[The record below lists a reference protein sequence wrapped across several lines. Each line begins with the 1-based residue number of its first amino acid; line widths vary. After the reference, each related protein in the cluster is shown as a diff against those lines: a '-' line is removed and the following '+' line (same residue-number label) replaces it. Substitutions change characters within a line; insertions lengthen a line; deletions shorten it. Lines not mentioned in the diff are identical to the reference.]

1 MTANTPANYEAVRC
15 ISRVAGQDM
24 SGTGTEYRFCVVQAD
39 GTVIVN
45 TNAGA
50 KCLGVLNGKAPL
62 GAPVE
67 VGIGGR
73 NLVVLGG
80 TVVAGGDVESDANG
94 AAIAYSSGE
103 RLGTSLTG
111 GSAGDISDIVF
122 DRG

>member
-24 SGTGTEYRFCVVQAD
+24 TGTNTEYRFCVMQAD
-39 GTVIVN
+39 GTVVVN

-50 KCLGVLNGKAPL
+50 KCLGTLNGKAPM

-80 TVVAGGDVESDANG
+80 TVAAGADIESDGNG
-94 AAIAYSSGE
+94 AAILYSSGE
-103 RLGTSLTG
+103 RLGTTLTG
-111 GSAGDISDIVF
+111 GVAGDISDIVF